1 MMGAPDSAVTP
12 VRLPWTADAA
22 PRDYATLRARY
33 GPIGFDAELDAW
45 LVLGYDAARTVLSG
59 RGWTSDPM
67 AAVANRHAL
76 AAIGLAEP
84 PLARTMLLLD
94 GDDHVRQR
102 GSVRDVFTPDYVA
115 QLAAGIEAIA
125 DDILDPIPAGTV
137 VDLMTEVAQPF
148 PIAVIA
154 EWLGLDL
161 PTARVL
167 WAEAA
172 AIAPALD
179 GLADVD
185 AAPAAASA
193 FTALIGEFL
202 PLAAGRRAEPQDDL
216 LSLLAVDPRLDLD
229 EVVVNAILLAVAGH
243 ETTANLL
250 GGAVSRLLDDT
261 GGTRLVDGVD
271 VDDPGVVDEVLRL
284 DGPAQAV
291 FRVATSRHEI
301 AGHAV
306 EPGERAVVVIAAA
319 NRDPDIFDDPDRF
332 RIDRDQRLPNLA
344 FGHGPHRCL
353 GAALARLEVQ
363 IMLRALI
370 LRDPELAGTAVV
382 RDTAILRGFD
392 EVPILFR
399 KGQPS

>member
-102 GSVRDVFTPDYVA
+102 GSVRDVFTPHYVA

-161 PTARVL
+161 
-167 WAEAA
+167 
-172 AIAPALD
+172 
-179 GLADVD
+179 
-185 AAPAAASA
+185 S
-193 FTALIGEFL
+193 LIH
-202 PLAAGRRAEPQDDL
+202 
-216 LSLLAVDPRLDLD
+216 
-229 EVVVNAILLAVAGH
+229 I
-243 ETTANLL
+243 
-250 GGAVSRLLDDT
+250 
-261 GGTRLVDGVD
+261 
-271 VDDPGVVDEVLRL
+271 
-284 DGPAQAV
+284 
-291 FRVATSRHEI
+291 
-301 AGHAV
+301 
-306 EPGERAVVVIAAA
+306 
-319 NRDPDIFDDPDRF
+319 
-332 RIDRDQRLPNLA
+332 
-344 FGHGPHRCL
+344 
-353 GAALARLEVQ
+353 
-363 IMLRALI
+363 
-370 LRDPELAGTAVV
+370 
-382 RDTAILRGFD
+382 
-392 EVPILFR
+392 
-399 KGQPS
+399 